1 MPALDRSGGGKRRF
15 RLRRLV
21 VAFSLANLCCLNP
34 WIALLLDPCLGYL
47 RPRPPEPLD
56 YAALAALVALLGL
69 LFLAAD
75 RLAMR
80 LGPARAGALR
90 TAGFLAAALF
100 ALNGVRLL
108 YPSRFGLNV
117 LLNAYGAAAV
127 AAALLLSALGIA
139 FLLRRKLRA
148 VVAATMF
155 AVQVLSPLLPLFLAL
170 AAVQALAAPGA
181 WPERRP
187 APLHSPARNDRRVIV
202 LVFDEL
208 DQAQAFAERDP
219 ALHLPE
225 LDRFRAG
232 ALYATNAY
240 PPAGR
245 TIEAMPSLIN
255 GRVVTD
261 VRFAGPAD
269 IRLRY
274 EGTGRHVPWTGEMN
288 LFRELHAEGFNS
300 ALTGWFHPYP
310 RVLDG
315 PAYCRWHPM
324 IAAPSGPFRDRLW
337 RQGIDWLGL
346 LPGARLFHLSRAADP
361 RSHLRNFRRTREE
374 ALALARDR
382 RFNLVFVH
390 WPVHHPPTIF
400 DRALGRL
407 VERGGAGGYADNL
420 ALADRTLG
428 ELRRAMSAGGMWDE
442 AAVIVTSDHWRRMVP
457 NVQFRVPFLVKLP
470 GRQPGWT
477 FAAEFN
483 TVILRDLVRD
493 LLHGRI
499 ASVAGLAAWLG
510 NRESRRGIAYYRK
523 MKI

>member
-1 MPALDRSGGGKRRF
+1 MRRF

-21 VAFSLANLCCLNP
+21 IAFSLANLCCLNP
-34 WIALLLDPCLGYL
+34 WIVLLMDPCLGYL
-47 RPRPPEPLD
+47 RPRPPERLD

-90 TAGFLAAALF
+90 SAGFLAAALF
-100 ALNGVRLL
+100 VLNSVRLL
-108 YPSRFGLNV
+108 HPGRFGLNV
-117 LLNAYGAAAV
+117 LVNAYGTAAV
-127 AAALLLSALGIA
+127 AAALLLGALGIA
-139 FLLRRKLRA
+139 VLLRRRLKA
-148 VVAATMF
+148 AVAAALF
-155 AVQVLSPLLPLFLAL
+155 AVQVLSPLLPLFLAM
-170 AAVQALAAPGA
+170 AAVRALAAPGA

-202 LVFDEL
+202 LVFDEM
-208 DQAQAFAERDP
+208 DQAQAFTARDP
-219 ALHLPE
+219 ALRLPE
-225 LDRFRAG
+225 LDRFRA
-232 ALYATNAY
+232 ASLYATNAY

-245 TIEAMPSLIN
+245 TLEAMPSLIN
-255 GRVVTD
+255 GRIVAD

-269 IRLRY
+269 ILLRY

-300 ALTGWFHPYP
+300 ALSGWFHPYP

-324 IAAPSGPFRDRLW
+324 TAAASCPLGDRLW
-337 RQGIDWLGL
+337 RQGVDLLGL
-346 LPGARLFHLSRAADP
+346 LPGARLIHGSRAADP
-361 RSHLRNFRRTREE
+361 LSHLRNFRRMREE

-382 RFNLVFVH
+382 RFNLVFLH
-390 WPVHHPPTIF
+390 WPIPHPPGIF

-428 ELRRAMSAGGMWDE
+428 ELRRAMSAGGMWDQT
-442 AAVIVTSDHWRRMVP
+442 AVIVTSDHWRRMVP
-457 NVQFRVPFLVKLP
+457 NVHFRVPFLVKLD
-470 GRQPGWT
+470 GRQPGRT
-477 FAAEFN
+477 FAGEFN

-499 ASVAGLAAWLG
+499 AGVEGLAAWLG
-510 NRESRRGIAYYRK
+510 GRGSRRGIGYYRK